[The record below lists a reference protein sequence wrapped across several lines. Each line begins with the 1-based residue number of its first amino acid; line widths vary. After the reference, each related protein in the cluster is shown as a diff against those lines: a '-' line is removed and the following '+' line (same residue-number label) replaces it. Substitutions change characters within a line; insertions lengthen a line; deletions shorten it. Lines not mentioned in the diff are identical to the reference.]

1 MRLPLV
7 ALVVLVAVSGARAA
21 SGPGQEQR
29 QDLLVSDM
37 REPGEARP
45 HGVPSAFGWPVRPLV
60 QAGNEPGDGFN
71 RLLPWLQV
79 YEEADG
85 SPANN
90 TRVQMRNL
98 TVRVLGRHDGL
109 WQGAVRT
116 ESVTGA
122 MYVESY
128 AGDQKHPAALRPEAS
143 GGVSVV
149 PGGGYCFH
157 AWSDA
162 SQVKDMIPVA
172 RDDVGGVFVSFEA
185 RLVVDDPARPDDRRA
200 ARFVASAGADYW
212 KAPAY
217 DANKGV
223 AIGRFKR
230 VTPEWRTF
238 TMTTAAAGVLAARPP
253 L

>member
-1 MRLPLV
+1 MRMLLAV
-7 ALVVLVAVSGARAA
+7 LLVLVTVTDGRTAPAA
-21 SGPGQEQR
+21 GGEPPLGSF
-29 QDLLVSDM
+29 LTDM
-37 REPGEARP
+37 REPSEARP
-45 HGVPSAFGWPVRPLV
+45 HGVPSAFGWPVHPLV

-85 SPANN
+85 SPATN
-90 TRVQMRNL
+90 TRVQVRNL
-98 TVRVLGRHDGL
+98 VLRILGRGDGL
-109 WQGAVRT
+109 WQAAVRT
-116 ESVTGA
+116 GSVTGA
-122 MYVESY
+122 MYVENY
-128 AGDQKHPAALRPEAS
+128 AGDQKHPAALRSETS

-157 AWSDA
+157 GWSDP
-162 SQVKDMIPVA
+162 SQVRDMIPIVPG
-172 RDDVGGVFVSFEA
+172 DIGGVLVSFEA
-185 RLVVDDPARPDDRRA
+185 RLVVDDASRPDDRKA

-212 KAPAY
+212 RAPTY

-230 VTPEWRTF
+230 VTSEWRTF
-238 TMTTAAAGVLAARPP
+238 TMTTATPAALSAQPP